1 LPTLLQQPCSA
12 PCESA
17 FAGTCEPRSDRFCR
31 SLVALTPETR
41 QRNRQSGKLLFFLPR
56 RPQRIARRRYR
67 QAVRGG
73 WEKRPVRRY
82 KPLVTS
88 GFLIRWTG
96 NDKRA
101 RGEWS
106 CLNRS
111 NRWLPRSCS
120 HQGVSIGQEYGIEKR
135 SDGGVPSFK
144 SDRIS
149 LQIPSSGL
157 KLLHPGRFFVILDE
171 SGLAPPAL
179 REESCV
185 ASSRI
190 LSRVRTD
197 CRCDKIACCD

>member
-1 LPTLLQQPCSA
+1 VNPDPIGFADRLWHSLLKHVSETGSQASFSFFPTAAAANRSKEVSSGGSRWVGKEACAEIQT
-12 PCESA
+12 
-17 FAGTCEPRSDRFCR
+17 AGHI
-31 SLVALTPETR
+31 
-41 QRNRQSGKLLFFLPR
+41 GLFDTLEWK
-56 RPQRIARRRYR
+56 R
-67 QAVRGG
+67 QA
-73 WEKRPVRRY
+73 
-82 KPLVTS
+82 
-88 GFLIRWTG
+88 
-96 NDKRA
+96 N
-101 RGEWS
+101 EWS

-120 HQGVSIGQEYGIEKR
+120 HQGVSIGQEYGIKKR

-149 LQIPSSGL
+149 LQIPSCGL
-157 KLLHPGRFFVILDE
+157 KRLQPGRFFVILGG
-171 SGLAPPAL
+171 SGLALSAL